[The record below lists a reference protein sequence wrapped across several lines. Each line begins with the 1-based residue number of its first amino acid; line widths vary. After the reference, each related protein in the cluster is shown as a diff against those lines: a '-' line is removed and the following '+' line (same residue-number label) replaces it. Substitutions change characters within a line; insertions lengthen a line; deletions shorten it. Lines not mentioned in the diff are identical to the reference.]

1 MEQLFTLQRLEL
13 DVSQIRAY
21 FASLP
26 ADQYTPGGYRT
37 RRFDRFQL
45 SAAGLIKLPH
55 HTFFQSS
62 DYNAKLGGI
71 VRSYQ
76 PLEEALA
83 NLPSFQELLVTFAR
97 LSGLTARAIEIGAHQ
112 LEISCS
118 EGHEGYPAPEGVHQD
133 GFQVIGIYVVG
144 IDNLQ
149 GGETLLYRE
158 KQGRPILR
166 WTLNPGELLVINDR
180 ELFHYTSP
188 IRVQQ
193 PGRGVRDAFVF
204 TAIGVE
210 EQSERID
217 SAA

>member
-1 MEQLFTLQRLEL
+1 MEQLFTLQRLDF
-13 DVSQIRAY
+13 DVSEIRTY

-37 RRFDRFQL
+37 RRFDRFKL
-45 SAAGLIKLPH
+45 SAAGLVKLPH
-55 HTFFQSS
+55 QDFYQSS
-62 DYNAKLGGI
+62 DYNPKLGGI

-76 PLEEALA
+76 PLADELIGLA
-83 NLPSFQELLVTFAR
+83 SFAQLLQTFAR
-97 LSGLTARAIEIGAHQ
+97 LSGLRGEAVEIGVHQ

-118 EGHEGYPAPEGVHQD
+118 EGHLGYPAPEGIHQD

-144 IDNLQ
+144 VDNLQ

-158 KQGRPILR
+158 RHGKPILR
-166 WTLNPGELLVINDR
+166 WTLDPGELLVINDR

-188 IRVQQ
+188 VRVQQ

-204 TAIGVE
+204 TANVLAGG
-210 EQSERID
+210 QYST
-217 SAA
+217 AA

>member
-1 MEQLFTLQRLEL
+1 MEQLFTLQRLDF
-13 DVSQIRAY
+13 DVSEIRTY

-37 RRFDRFQL
+37 RRFDCFKL
-45 SAAGLIKLPH
+45 STAGLIKLPH
-55 HTFFQSS
+55 QDFYQSS
-62 DYNAKLGGI
+62 DYNPKLGGI

-76 PLEEALA
+76 PLADELTGLA
-83 NLPSFQELLVTFAR
+83 SFAQLLQTFAR
-97 LSGLTARAIEIGAHQ
+97 LSALRGEAVEIGVHQ

-118 EGHEGYPAPEGVHQD
+118 EGHLGYPAPEGIHQD

-144 IDNLQ
+144 VDNLQ

-158 KQGRPILR
+158 KHGRPILR

-204 TAIGVE
+204 TANALAGG
-210 EQSERID
+210 QYST
-217 SAA
+217 AA